1 MTKKQCIERVCELIE
16 LAGSG
21 TMNVDTAKTL
31 AGNIIDSYAFHT
43 AIRIANGVMNGSL
56 IPEDIAKDIA
66 KTA

>member
-43 AIRIANGVMNGSL
+43 AIRIANGIMNGSL
-56 IPEDIAKDIA
+56 VPEDIV